1 MVTIVL
7 LKVERIWATPLGTFF
22 LLLRG
27 PVFRVGLAM
36 VLQLNQ
42 MNIDNQQTAEKLATA
57 VSELYL

>member
-7 LKVERIWATPLGTFF
+7 LKVERMWATPLGTFF

-57 VSELYL
+57 VSEFYL